1 MDEATTI
8 VRLLTTHL
16 LSRRTDVLLLACR
29 QRAKFEG
36 WLKFE
41 LASALAAQPAVQN
54 VVLEDCYPSG
64 RRSDISFSLNGVTW
78 YLELK
83 TPNVNWRAAGVE
95 NRTRPITKNID
106 SLIGDVRKLQQDCA
120 SQNGLAV
127 FCLFPIPNRI
137 WVLEREKLVY
147 HIGRI
152 EQDCQLTPGSMIAG
166 AEYNSITDEY
176 GICTFIVQSG
186 KGMCS

>member
-1 MDEATTI
+1 MDEAATI
-8 VRLLTTHL
+8 VRLLTTQL

-64 RRSDISFSLNGVTW
+64 RRSDISFCLNSITW

-83 TPNVNWRAAGVE
+83 TPNVNWRASGIE

-120 SQNGLAV
+120 SQNGLAL
-127 FCLFPIPNRI
+127 FCLFPIPDRI
-137 WVLEREKLVY
+137 WKLERVKLSY
-147 HIGRI
+147 HIDRI
-152 EQDCQLTPGSMIAG
+152 EQDCQLAPGSMIAS
-166 AEYNSITDEY
+166 AEYTSITDEY
-176 GICTFIVQSG
+176 GICTFVVQAS
-186 KGMCS
+186 KGV